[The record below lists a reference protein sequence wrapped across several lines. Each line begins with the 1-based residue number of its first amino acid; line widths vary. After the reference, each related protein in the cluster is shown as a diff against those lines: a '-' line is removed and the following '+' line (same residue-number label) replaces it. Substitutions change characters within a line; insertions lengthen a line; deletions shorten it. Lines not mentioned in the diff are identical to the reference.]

1 MTRLMQDV
9 VVGDWYRMGEAPPF
23 EIVAVDS
30 DSETIEIQH
39 FDGTVEEIDFDNWLE
54 MPVEMTV
61 APEDYSGALDIER
74 EDYAMESD
82 ALFMDDWSS
91 PMDQID
97 RIDGSYL

>member
-9 VVGDWYRMGEAPPF
+9 AIGDWYRMGDDPPF
-23 EIVAVDS
+23 EVVAVDS

-39 FDGTVEEIDFDNWLE
+39 FDGTVEEIDFDSWLE

-82 ALFMDDWSS
+82 ALYMDDWSN
-91 PMDQID
+91 PLDQLDRMD
-97 RIDGSYL
+97 SYL